1 MVRIFLSTLALALC
15 TGAAIPVLAQQMP
28 PPEGAPEQNNPYAQP
43 APGATTTPAQ
53 SKALLTRAK
62 VWFGELQSGS
72 VDRSQLA
79 SNANSNMSDATI
91 ANAKQMIGAL
101 GKPVSFVAQRT
112 GSQGGVTY
120 GIYIVTFKNGQTVD
134 FLFALD
140 STGKVTSLGL
150 GNPH

>member
-1 MVRIFLSTLALALC
+1 MVRIILSTLALALC
-15 TGAAIPVLAQQMP
+15 TSAALPALAQQMP

-43 APGATTTPAQ
+43 APGSTTTPAQ

-72 VDRSQLA
+72 VDRAQLA

-91 ANAKQMIGAL
+91 ANAKQMIGSL

-120 GIYIVTFKNGQTVD
+120 GIFVVTFKNGQTVD